1 MPVDPHPPSAAIAA
15 LGAGALSDA
24 LGRGELRSVEVVDA
38 LIGRIHALDAPETP
52 TALRAVLEVSERAL
66 AEAASSDTRRA
77 HGAALGP
84 LDGVPVL
91 VKDNIE
97 VEGLASCAGATA
109 LVDRPV
115 PADASLVSSLRDA
128 GLVVLGATNLSEWA
142 NIRSEHSTSG
152 WSALGGLCGNP
163 WSLGR
168 SAGGSSSGAAAAVA
182 AGFAP
187 LAIGTETDGSIVCPS
202 SLCGVA
208 GLKPAV
214 GSVSRTGVVP
224 ISASQDSPGPIARS
238 AADVALLLGALFGAS
253 LERAD
258 ASELRL
264 GVARTWMTGHGATD
278 AAFEQ
283 AITALAHELGSLA
296 DREPPSPGEQEHED
310 ELTVMLC
317 ELSDGIDAYLAR
329 RGGEGPASFAQ
340 VVEFQAA
347 HADVELAHFGQ
358 DLFERALSLGG
369 RGGTAYGPARE
380 RNLAWARSA
389 CLEPTFEGLDVLL
402 APAWG
407 PAWKSDLVLGDPGSP
422 ASPACRPAAIAG
434 WPIATVPIALV
445 EGLPVGVALVARP
458 GGEAALVALAAAMER
473 AVGLL
478 EDGSLSPAWAP
489 PARG

>member
-15 LGAGALSDA
+15 FGAGALSDA
-24 LGRGELRSVEVVDA
+24 LGRGEVRSVEVVDA
-38 LIGRIHALDAPETP
+38 LIGRIHALDTPGTP
-52 TALRAVLEVSERAL
+52 TALRALLEVSERAL
-66 AEAASSDTRRA
+66 AEAASSDARRA
-77 HGAALGP
+77 NGSVRGP

-91 VKDNIE
+91 IKDNIE

-109 LVDRPV
+109 LLGRPV
-115 PADASLVSSLRDA
+115 PADAPLVARLRAA

-152 WSALGGLCGNP
+152 WSAVGGLCGNP

-182 AGFAP
+182 AQFAP

-214 GSVSRTGVVP
+214 GSVSRVGVVP

-238 AADVALLLGALFGAS
+238 AGDVALLLGALFGQA
-253 LERAD
+253 LEPPD
-258 ASELRL
+258 ASELRI
-264 GVARTWMTGHGATD
+264 GVARTWMTGHGETD
-278 AAFEQ
+278 AAFDRVI
-283 AITALAHELGSLA
+283 AALSHELGSLA
-296 DREPPSPGEQEHED
+296 ERESPLPGEQEHED
-310 ELTVMLC
+310 ELTVMLS

-329 RGGEGPASFAQ
+329 RGGEGPASFAA

-369 RGGTAYGPARE
+369 RGGAAYAPARE
-380 RNLAWARSA
+380 RNLAWARA
-389 CLEPTFEGLDVLL
+389 TCLEPTFAGLDVLL

-407 PAWKSDLVLGDPGSP
+407 PAWKSDLVLGDPSVP

-445 EGLPVGVALVARP
+445 GGLPVGLALVARP
-458 GGEAALVALAAAMER
+458 GRESALLAVAAAIER

-478 EDGSLSPAWAP
+478 EEGSLSPTWAP

>member
-15 LGAGALSDA
+15 LGARALSDA
-24 LGRGELRSVEVVDA
+24 LARGELRSVEVVDA
-38 LIGRIHALDAPETP
+38 LIGRIHALDPTGTP

-66 AEAASSDTRRA
+66 AEAAASDARRA
-77 HGAALGP
+77 DSRTLGP

-91 VKDNIE
+91 IKDNIE
-97 VEGLASCAGATA
+97 VDGLASCAGATA
-109 LVDRPV
+109 LLDRPV
-115 PADASLVSSLRDA
+115 PADAPLVSSLRGA
-128 GLVVLGATNLSEWA
+128 GLVVLGATNLSQWA

-168 SAGGSSSGAAAAVA
+168 SAGGSSSGAAAAVS

-202 SLCGVA
+202 SLCGIA
-208 GLKPAV
+208 GLKPTV
-214 GSVSRTGVVP
+214 GSISRTGIVP
-224 ISASQDSPGPIARS
+224 ISASQDSPGPMARS
-238 AADVALLLGALFGAS
+238 AGDVAILLGALFDQE
-253 LERAD
+253 LELPD

-264 GVARTWMTGHGATD
+264 GVARTWMTGHAKTD

-283 AITALAHELGSLA
+283 TIAALSRELGALS
-296 DREPPSPGEQEHED
+296 DREPPVPGEQEHED

-317 ELSDGIDAYLAR
+317 ELSEGMDAYLAR
-329 RGGEGPASFAQ
+329 RGGEGPASFAE

-347 HADVELAHFGQ
+347 HGDIELAHFGQ

-369 RGGTAYGPARE
+369 RGGTDYAPARE
-380 RNLAWARSA
+380 RNLAWARST
-389 CLEPTFEGLDVLL
+389 CLEPTFERLDVLL

-422 ASPACRPAAIAG
+422 ASCASRPAAIAG

-445 EGLPVGVALVARP
+445 DGLPVGGALLARP
-458 GGEAALVALAAAMER
+458 GHEAALVAIAAAMER

-478 EDGSLSPAWAP
+478 EEGSLSPAWAP